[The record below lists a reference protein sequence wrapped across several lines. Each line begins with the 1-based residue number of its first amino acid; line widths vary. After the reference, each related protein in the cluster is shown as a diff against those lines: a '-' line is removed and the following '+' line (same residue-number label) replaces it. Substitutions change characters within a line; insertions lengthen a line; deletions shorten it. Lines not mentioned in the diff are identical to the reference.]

1 MIELQ
6 NIHKHFGKV
15 KALQGVSL
23 TVAAGSIHGV
33 VGENG
38 AGKSTLMKALTGYIG
53 RTSGSI
59 LFNGQEVNLRAPK
72 DARSLGIG
80 MLYQEPLDF
89 LQLSVLDNFMA
100 GAARFD
106 RSTMAAALN
115 DLTNRFGF
123 ELDPDS
129 ALQRLTVGERQQLEL
144 LRLIHDGV
152 RVLILDEP
160 TTGISEH
167 QQELLFAALRALKE
181 DGCAI
186 ILVSHK
192 LSEVDTLCDR
202 VSILRHGKIV
212 GEQEHPFERKSILQ
226 AMFGALP
233 EQTDQETNTRK
244 SNDKEI
250 LSFVDVCSSAG
261 RAGLEHVSI
270 TVKQG
275 EIIGLAGLDGSGQSA
290 FLRIAA
296 NLMDPDAGTVARFDQ
311 PHGQNNSTTVPRR
324 SPALWA
330 INKMGARC
338 RHRIAQGAGLLQG
351 KKRQQEQIVFL
362 PADRL
367 SEGLIS
373 GLSIREHLL
382 LAGDTPL
389 FMIPATG
396 RQKAEQAINTFNIL
410 GQPETTADDLS
421 GGNQQR
427 LLLSLMPPDA
437 RLILMENPTRGL
449 DVQSGAWTWQHLRR
463 HLPENGAIIFASP
476 DLEEIME
483 HASRALVFFDG
494 RIILNKPVSDTSFAE
509 ISQAITGQVDAGQT
523 EEAA

>member
-1 MIELQ
+1 MIELR

-23 TVAAGSIHGV
+23 NVAAGSIHGV

-38 AGKSTLMKALTGYIG
+38 AGKSTLMKVLTGYIG

-59 LFNGQEVNLRAPK
+59 LFDGQEVNLRTPK

-106 RSTMAAALN
+106 RSDMATALH
-115 DLTNRFGF
+115 DLTGRFGF

-144 LRLIHDGV
+144 LRLINDGV
-152 RVLILDEP
+152 RALILDEP
-160 TTGISEH
+160 TTGISEQ
-167 QQELLFAALRALKE
+167 QQELLFAALVALKE

-202 VSILRHGKIV
+202 VSILRHGRIV
-212 GEQEHPFERKSILQ
+212 GDQEQPFEREAILH
-226 AMFGALP
+226 AMFGDLP
-233 EQTDQETNTRK
+233 EQTVPASREQKT
-244 SNDKEI
+244 SNKKI
-250 LSFVDVCSSAG
+250 ISFARVCSSVG
-261 RAGLEHVSI
+261 RAGLDHI
-270 TVKQG
+270 TIDVQEG
-275 EIIGLAGLDGSGQSA
+275 EVVGLAGLDGSGQSA
-290 FLRIAA
+290 FLKIAA
-296 NLMDPDAGTVARFDQ
+296 NLEEPESGMVTRF
-311 PHGQNNSTTVPRR
+311 GQ
-324 SPALWA
+324 SPAENT
-330 INKMGARC
+330 IGAQF
-338 RHRIAQGAGLLQG
+338 RHRIARRAGFLQG
-351 KKRQQEQIVFL
+351 QGQQRKQKKIVFL

-389 FMIPATG
+389 FMTPTSG
-396 RQKAEQAINTFNIL
+396 RQEAEQAINTFNIL
-410 GQPETTADDLS
+410 GQAETTADDLS

-437 RLILMENPTRGL
+437 RLILLENPTRGL

-463 HLPENGAIIFASP
+463 HLPDNGAIIFASP

-483 HASRALVFFDG
+483 HADRTLVFFDG
-494 RIILNKPVSDTSFAE
+494 RIILDKLVKDTSFGE
-509 ISQAITGQVDAGQT
+509 ISQAITGQVDIGHA
-523 EEAA
+523 EAIA